1 MKFSDK
7 EVQQEIIR
15 LYTDLKYSV
24 IKIAK
29 QYCCGDTA
37 IKTVLRKNN
46 IQIRDSN
53 SYKSKAVDEN
63 YFDNIDTAEK
73 AYILG
78 FIYADGCLTKGNT
91 LEIKLTASN
100 KELLEKIKK
109 CLNSEHKIGI
119 YPYTSGYKT
128 NNDCCVLS
136 IVNKHLHDS
145 LVKCGATERK
155 TKTLTFPKFLD
166 EKLVSHFIR
175 GFFDGDGSVYEIN
188 QIKFIGCS
196 FTGTF
201 DMLENIRQ
209 ICEKEFGTKA
219 KVRKYKNKDIYDFKV
234 GGKNNIIAF
243 YKYLYKDATIFLGRK
258 KLLFNKYLKI
268 E

>member
-1 MKFSDK
+1 MKFSDR
-7 EVQQEIIR
+7 EVQQEILR
-15 LYTDLKYSV
+15 LYTDLKYSMS
-24 IKIAK
+24 KIVK
-29 QYCCGDTA
+29 QYACSKNA
-37 IKTVLRKNN
+37 IKTVLYKNN
-46 IQIRDSN
+46 VQIRDN
-53 SYKSKAVDEN
+53 NAYKSKAVNET
-63 YFDNIDTAEK
+63 YFDKVDTPEK

-78 FIYADGCLTKGNT
+78 FIYADGCLTKGST
-91 LEIKLTASN
+91 LEIKLTESD
-100 KELLEKIKK
+100 KEILEKIRK
-109 CLNSEHKIGI
+109 CLGSNHKIGV
-119 YPYTSGYKT
+119 YRGTSGYTTQNKYCSL
-128 NNDCCVLS
+128 N

-145 LVKCGATERK
+145 LVKWGATERK

>member
-24 IKIAK
+24 MKIAK
-29 QYCCGDTA
+29 QYGCGDTA

-46 IQIRDSN
+46 IQIRDN
-53 SYKSKAVDEN
+53 NEYKSKAINET
-63 YFDNIDTAEK
+63 YFDKIDTSEK

-78 FIYADGCLTKGNT
+78 FIYADGCLTKGNA
-91 LEIKLTASN
+91 LEIKLTESD
-100 KELLEKIKK
+100 KEILEKIRK
-109 CLNSEHKIGI
+109 CLDSNHKIGV
-119 YPYTSGYKT
+119 YESNNGYITKNKYCT
-128 NNDCCVLS
+128 LS
-136 IVNKHLHDS
+136 IVNKHLYDS

-188 QIKFIGCS
+188 QTKFIGCS

-209 ICEKEFGTKA
+209 ICEKEFGTKS
-219 KVRKYKNKDIYDFKV
+219 KVHKYKNKDIYDFKV
-234 GGKNNIIAF
+234 GGKNNVIAF

-258 KLLFNKYLKI
+258 KLLFDKYLKN